1 MPDPEGVL
9 RDLTCFVLP
18 EIGVLEET
26 GNSYA
31 PYRLLDP
38 AGAVVPAV
46 AVWFSELQAQARAAS
61 TLRSYGM
68 DLLRWYRFLWAVEV
82 SWERASRV
90 DARDFT
96 RWMQGADKPVR
107 VHWRQQAKGITELP
121 SPRSGAP
128 VAGTANPVT
137 GKATVGL
144 KYAASTRAH
153 TETVLRSF
161 YDFHAEE
168 GTGPLLNPFPLDRR
182 RRGGRAHAHHRP
194 GHLFAPERQGRYRPQ
209 VARRVPRRI
218 PDALFDAVFAA
229 LRYDRDRALLSSWVS
244 TGARASE
251 LLSSGQQDADPGQQ
265 LITVVRKGT
274 GEEQALPAA
283 PDTFVW
289 LRLYQ
294 EEAWRAGVPRGRG
307 LALWWTLRRPW
318 RPLTYHAARA
328 MLTRAQVLL
337 GSNWTLHDLR
347 HTAAYRMARDPEL
360 PLTHVQWVLNHA
372 HLSTTQIYLAAGL
385 EEIVEDLLAYH
396 ARRAARPAPQAPL
409 PAAGYNAASLDVLF
423 GRPS

>member
-90 DARDFT
+90 DGRDFA

-121 SPRSGAP
+121 SPQSGAT
-128 VAGTANPVT
+128 VAAGTANPVT

-153 TETVLRSF
+153 AETVLRSF

-194 GHLFAPERQGRYRPQ
+194 GQLFAPERQGRYRPR

-274 GEEQALPAA
+274 REEQAFAGGAGHVCVVAA
-283 PDTFVW
+283 ISGGGVACGCAEGREPGLVVDTAQTVAAVD
-289 LRLYQ
+289 LSRG
-294 EEAWRAGVPRGRG
+294 AGD
-307 LALWWTLRRPW
+307 AD
-318 RPLTYHAARA
+318 ARSG
-328 MLTRAQVLL
+328 V
-337 GSNWTLHDLR
+337 
-347 HTAAYRMARDPEL
+347 
-360 PLTHVQWVLNHA
+360 
-372 HLSTTQIYLAAGL
+372 AGL
-385 EEIVEDLLAYH
+385 ELDL
-396 ARRAARPAPQAPL
+396 ARSAAHGGVPD
-409 PAAGYNAASLDVLF
+409 GT
-423 GRPS
+423 